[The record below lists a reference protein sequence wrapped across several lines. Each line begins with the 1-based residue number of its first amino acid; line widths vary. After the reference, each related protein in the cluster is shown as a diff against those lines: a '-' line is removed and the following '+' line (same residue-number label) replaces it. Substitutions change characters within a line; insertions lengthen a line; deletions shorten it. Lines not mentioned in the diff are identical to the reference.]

1 MSTRKIRVLS
11 WLIALGLVLAC
22 VPSFTAPSVSTPVPG
37 AVNTFIAQT
46 ANAAFTATAA
56 ALPTSTPTATVTP
69 TPRNT
74 DTMTPTETATVIF
87 ILPTLTPI
95 PTFTRVSIPGGGGGG
110 GGGSGGGGSSSD
122 NFACRVD
129 SQDPP
134 NGITFD
140 ARADFDAVWRVRNI
154 GRRTWERNSV
164 DYIYL
169 SGDQFHK
176 VSGYDFSSN
185 VAPGQTTNI
194 IVDMEAPR
202 NPGSYTT
209 RWTLRVGSDNFCT
222 LTLSIVVR

>member
-1 MSTRKIRVLS
+1 MSTRKTKILS

-46 ANAAFTATAA
+46 SNAASTSTAA
-56 ALPTSTPTATVTP
+56 ALPTSTPTATLTP

-74 DTMTPTETATVIF
+74 DTPSPTETAIVVF
-87 ILPTLTPI
+87 LLPSLTPI
-95 PTFTRVSIPGGGGGG
+95 PTFTRVSSGGGGS
-110 GGGSGGGGSSSD
+110 GSGGGGSSSD
-122 NFACRVD
+122 NYACRVD

-134 NGITFD
+134 NGTSFNPRD
-140 ARADFDAVWRVRNI
+140 DFDAVWRVRNI

-164 DYIYL
+164 DYMFL

-176 VSGYDFSSN
+176 VSGYDFDANVSS
-185 VAPGQTTNI
+185 GQTASVT
-194 IVDMEAPR
+194 VDMEAPK
-202 NPGSYTT
+202 NPGTYTT

-222 LTLSIVVR
+222 LELRIVVK